1 MMDREYERGRRGDA
15 DYGRGRLGDADH
27 ERGRYGDADLDRDR
41 WGGER
46 GGREG
51 WGREGTG
58 RFGREDDDRGG
69 QRPYGGQGQ
78 FSAGQYG
85 DPYGGGQYGQRQYGG
100 QYGQGQY
107 GGQYGQGQYG
117 GQYGQGQ
124 YGAGHQGGHQS
135 GAGAVRGQFAGRGP
149 RGYQRSDQRL
159 LEDVSDRLTDHPDI
173 DASDIEVTVTGGI
186 VTLAGTVDDRRQKRL
201 AEDAVDDIPGVRDVQ
216 NLLQVKQRGL
226 GDQLANI
233 GQRVANAINPSTS

>member
-1 MMDREYERGRRGDA
+1 MDREHERGRRGDA
-15 DYGRGRLGDADH
+15 DYGRGRPGDADH
-27 ERGRYGDADLDRDR
+27 ERGRYGDADHDRDR

-46 GGREG
+46 GGRQG

-58 RFGREDDDRGG
+58 RVSREDDDRGG
-69 QRPYGGQGQ
+69 QRPYGHQGP
-78 FSAGQYG
+78 FSGGQYG
-85 DPYGGGQYGQRQYGG
+85 DQYGGGQYSQRQHGT

-107 GGQYGQGQYG
+107 GQGPF
-117 GQYGQGQ
+117 
-124 YGAGHQGGHQS
+124 GAGQQGGHQS

-216 NLLQVKQRGL
+216 NQLQVKQRGL

-233 GQRVANAINPSTS
+233 GQRVADAIKPSTS